1 MQICVWRLVGNISFS
16 QIAFVGEPFSLTTV
30 TRFLRGDRESGKHLL
45 TACSYLFDNFGLR
58 YKVHDCYR
66 YDISYHIQD

>member
-30 TRFLRGDRESGKHLL
+30 TRFLRGEREKWGGPQGPRPLL
-45 TACSYLFDNFGLR
+45 CNLHGGTLGPTL
-58 YKVHDCYR
+58 
-66 YDISYHIQD
+66 

>member
-30 TRFLRGDRESGKHLL
+30 TRFLRGEK
-45 TACSYLFDNFGLR
+45 ALFP
-58 YKVHDCYR
+58 
-66 YDISYHIQD
+66 